1 MASYSFYLAE
11 ADAFVRLHPDKSDY
25 LDFNG
30 DVKEDLNCSLFH
42 YDLLIFGCRT
52 IGSLSIISP
61 LGDFQKTDIC
71 NRDRCPFLFA
81 KYHII
86 MIFCKDNEYFG

>member
-1 MASYSFYLAE
+1 MASYSFNLAE

-52 IGSLSIISP
+52 IGSLSITSPSVIFKKRASVIGTEARFYLPNIIS
-61 LGDFQKTDIC
+61 
-71 NRDRCPFLFA
+71 
-81 KYHII
+81 
-86 MIFCKDNEYFG
+86 

>member
-1 MASYSFYLAE
+1 MASYSFNLAE
-11 ADAFVRLHPDKSDY
+11 AEAFVRLHPDKSDY

-61 LGDFQKTDIC
+61 SVISKKTSIRLGTDARFIC
-71 NRDRCPFLFA
+71 QIS
-81 KYHII
+81 YHN
-86 MIFCKDNEYFG
+86 DLVQR